1 MQLPEII
8 VNTTFLLLLVSISLW
23 ILVYW
28 RLYRRDPENERYY
41 RYHQILIGLIALLSI
56 LLAIVIVLSS
66 DPGPPDL
73 YLQGY

>member
-1 MQLPEII
+1 VELPEII
-8 VNTTFLLLLVSISLW
+8 VNATFLLLLASTSLW

-28 RLYRRDPENERYY
+28 RLYRRDPQNDRYY

-56 LLAIVIVLSS
+56 LLAVVIVLSS
-66 DPGPPDL
+66 DPGEPDL

>member
-1 MQLPEII
+1 MDWPEII
-8 VNTTFLLLLVSISLW
+8 VNTTFVLLLASVSLW

-28 RLYRRDPENERYY
+28 RLSRRDPKSDRYY
-41 RYHQILIGLIALLSI
+41 RYHQILIALIALLSI
-56 LLAIVIVLSS
+56 LLAVVIVLSS